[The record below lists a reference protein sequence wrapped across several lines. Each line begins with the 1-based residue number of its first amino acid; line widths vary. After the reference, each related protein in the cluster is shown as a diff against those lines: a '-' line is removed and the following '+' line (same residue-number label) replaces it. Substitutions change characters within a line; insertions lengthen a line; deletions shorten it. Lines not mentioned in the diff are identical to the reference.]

1 MEIAAQNCI
10 WRLLSY
16 FNSISFRHIFFFFLN
31 NSTPTVRMYCTV
43 LYFTER
49 TYFDLSS
56 HQFDSYSTVRTYLRT
71 YVFGSFRH
79 VSIQFLRYVRTYRI
93 SYCTEARKF
102 LIFETFKNH
111 FIDTVSNFILQNCT
125 SLISNPS
132 YCTVPYQ

>member
-1 MEIAAQNCI
+1 MCCNGDCSTELYLAPFVIFQFDF
-10 WRLLSY
+10 LSP
-16 FNSISFRHIFFFFLN
+16 HFFFLN

-71 YVFGSFRH
+71 YVFGAFRH

-111 FIDTVSNFILQNCT
+111 FIDTVPYLT
-125 SLISNPS
+125 SS
-132 YCTVPYQ
+132 YKTAHH